1 MDVGGHSV
9 FIDLLA
15 HSRRVQVQGVLS
27 MIERIVI
34 FRALQLGDMLCAV
47 PALRALRRAHPH
59 AHIALVGLPWAKGFI
74 ERYAHLLDELI
85 VFPGAIGFPEQ
96 EETDA
101 HLPEFLRALSER
113 RFDLAIQLHG
123 SGGVANDI
131 VESMC
136 AQMNAG
142 FLKPDERMR
151 EGAFM
156 PWPDELPEPARYT
169 ALMQRLGIDA
179 DALDLE
185 IPLTDGDTHECDG
198 LVDTCAID
206 CDRLVLV
213 HPGAQLPSRR
223 WPVER
228 FGEVARALSQ
238 AGWQIAVTGGTGE
251 ASLTARVAREAG
263 AQAIDLA
270 GRTSLGALAALVAKA
285 RLIVCNDTGLS
296 HVAAAMR
303 TPSVVIASGSDTR
316 RWAPLDRAR
325 HRVLADWPA
334 CRPCAFRDCPY
345 GHECALNIS
354 VQAVIGAA
362 LAQLAHTL
370 REETLHYA
378 HD

>member
-1 MDVGGHSV
+1 MSAGP
-9 FIDLLA
+9 
-15 HSRRVQVQGVLS
+15 
-27 MIERIVI
+27 IENIVI

-47 PALRALRRAHPH
+47 PALRALRHAYPH
-59 AHIALVGLPWAKGFI
+59 AHIALVGLPWATSFVN
-74 ERYAHLLDELI
+74 RYAPLLDELI
-85 VFPGAIGFPEQ
+85 VFPGAVGFPEQ

-101 HLPEFLRALSER
+101 HLPAFLRALRER

-131 VESMC
+131 VEGMG
-136 AQMNAG
+136 ARLNAG
-142 FLKPDERMR
+142 FLELDEATR
-151 EGAFM
+151 EGVFI

-179 DALDLE
+179 HALDLE
-185 IPLTDGDTHECDG
+185 IPLTDTDKREYDA
-198 LVDTCAID
+198 LVDTYAID
-206 CDRLVLV
+206 LDKLVLV

-228 FGEVARALSQ
+228 FGEVARALSN
-238 AGWQIAVTGGTGE
+238 AGCRVAVTGSASEAPLTVRVTGD
-251 ASLTARVAREAG
+251 AG
-263 AQAIDLA
+263 AHAIDLA

-316 RWAPLDRAR
+316 RWAPLDHAR

-334 CRPCAFRDCPY
+334 CRPCAFRTCPH

-354 VQAVIGAA
+354 VQAVLDAA
-362 LAQLAHTL
+362 FAQLRSTV
-370 REETLHYA
+370 REETLLHA
-378 HD
+378 RD